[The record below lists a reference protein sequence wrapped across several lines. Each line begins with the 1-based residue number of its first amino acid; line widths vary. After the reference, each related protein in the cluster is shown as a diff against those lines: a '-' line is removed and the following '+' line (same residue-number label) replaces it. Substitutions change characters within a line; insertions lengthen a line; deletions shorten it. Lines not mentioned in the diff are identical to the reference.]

1 MSMESYIKGFQKIAG
16 IQAGSDLVSFGDN
29 GIVTNKSGWD
39 HAPVIG
45 GLVGAGG
52 LGLAA
57 ALIGNRKKRIRNFV
71 LGALLGGAFGT
82 SYGALMRDSAY
93 NTAATKLST
102 EKALKLREKYNEMA
116 DIAETYYDNTKKLG
130 LKRKMTDDGDSVGR
144 LRAQAEAL
152 ENISRPFEVGRVMG
166 DEGAALA
173 TSAIG
178 IPEDAETFKFY
189 HALAKIFG
197 RNGKY
202 KFIAVPNENMNP
214 LHNISKIKP
223 GDIP

>member
-16 IQAGSDLVSFGDN
+16 IQAGGNLVSFGDN
-29 GIVTNKSGWD
+29 GIIRNRSGWD
-39 HAPVIG
+39 YAPAVG

-71 LGALLGGAFGT
+71 LGALLGGALGT
-82 SYGALMRDSAY
+82 SYGALIGEDAY
-93 NTAATKLST
+93 NTAAAKLST
-102 EKALKLREKYNEMA
+102 EKALKLRQKYNEMA

-130 LKRKMTDDGDSVGR
+130 LKRMPTDVGDNVGR

-152 ENISRPFEVGRVMG
+152 ENLSGPYEVGRVMG
-166 DEGAALA
+166 DEGAAKA
-173 TSAIG
+173 TSAIR

-189 HALAKIFG
+189 NTLANTFG

-202 KFIAVPNENMNP
+202 KFIAVSNEDMDP
-214 LHNISKIKP
+214 MHNIRKVEP